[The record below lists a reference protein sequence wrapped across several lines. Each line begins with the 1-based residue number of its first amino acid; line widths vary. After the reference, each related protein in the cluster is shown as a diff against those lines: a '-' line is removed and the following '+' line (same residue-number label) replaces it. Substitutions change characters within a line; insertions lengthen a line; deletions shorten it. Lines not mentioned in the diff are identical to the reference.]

1 MKGIK
6 MKRGRKGRVNRL
18 LVALIAVMMVAVYG
32 LAPVQPVTGVAF
44 AEEAWYTM
52 DAYGNVVVKD
62 GTTTID
68 TTLQCESEVT
78 TVTIPA
84 SVTEVE
90 DYAFFGCENLTVV
103 TFKGETPPSIGECA
117 FESQGDAVTV
127 NVPKGCKDEYES
139 ALVENYAFTMTD
151 YTVVEAGGG
160 TDPVDPVDP
169 TPAEKEIFTYRTV
182 EGGVAITGLG
192 KDFALSSENRVE
204 TITVPD
210 TIGGQPVVGIA
221 SGAFKE
227 KFVGTLYG
235 GANSGVRVIT
245 VKLPETVQYIDD
257 DAFYGCQG
265 LAAVNMP
272 RDLKRI
278 GERAFYNCKNLV
290 NAEFPAGLEMI
301 EYGAFWNC
309 FALKGNADGI
319 IALPEGAKV
328 QLTGAGQNQD
338 SAFSMCS
345 SVQGYDI
352 SNDEFKTD
360 KDGVIF
366 TADGKTLVQY
376 PLGRTTSSYD
386 IPEGTET
393 IGQNAFKWHQSD
405 TKNPNNLKTVTFPNS
420 LKTVEKNAFM
430 CQGLTSVTLPAHINW
445 SDSTGVFQLNKN
457 LETVTICEGVTD
469 IPAMFFYGLDNVKEV
484 NLPSTL
490 RTIGDNAFDR
500 CNLTQIDLPD
510 GLESIGKEAFEGSK
524 LTSVTIPASVK
535 SIGDRAFYRSKDLEA
550 INIEGGKTALDLG
563 KYTFNY
569 CTKLNNVRIPARVTK
584 LDDGIFSC
592 CTALKNIETEAVTE
606 LGNSVFASSGLEKIS
621 MPDTIKKMGNA
632 TFFECG
638 YLKEVTLPANLEEL
652 GTCTFEVCSSL
663 TKVTIPDTVKFSVIP
678 EDTFWACSSLKSLT
692 FPESI
697 TETKACA
704 FSNCRN
710 LESIEVKN
718 LKKDFKR
725 SDFDCYAINLDGDY
739 SKYGYWVEGVFY
751 LYDDATISDIAGD
764 QDNSGGAIGELEK
777 VNNAGE
783 ELDAAASG
791 ATLAT
796 ADAGSTELLCGC
808 SVGGGGQFA
817 ATANP
822 KFNYKTASSNTAA
835 IGGNAAGNAAKA
847 AGGNGGSPVTGD
859 EASLLIFALL
869 AMVSGTYIFARR
881 QKVK

>member
-1 MKGIK
+1 M
-6 MKRGRKGRVNRL
+6 
-18 LVALIAVMMVAVYG
+18 
-32 LAPVQPVTGVAF
+32 
-44 AEEAWYTM
+44 
-52 DAYGNVVVKD
+52 
-62 GTTTID
+62 
-68 TTLQCESEVT
+68 
-78 TVTIPA
+78 
-84 SVTEVE
+84 
-90 DYAFFGCENLTVV
+90 
-103 TFKGETPPSIGECA
+103 
-117 FESQGDAVTV
+117 
-127 NVPKGCKDEYES
+127 
-139 ALVENYAFTMTD
+139 
-151 YTVVEAGGG
+151 
-160 TDPVDPVDP
+160 
-169 TPAEKEIFTYRTV
+169 
-182 EGGVAITGLG
+182 
-192 KDFALSSENRVE
+192 
-204 TITVPD
+204 
-210 TIGGQPVVGIA
+210 
-221 SGAFKE
+221 
-227 KFVGTLYG
+227 
-235 GANSGVRVIT
+235 IT

-257 DAFYGCQG
+257 DAFSGCQG

-290 NAEFPAGLEMI
+290 NAEFPAGLELI

-376 PLGRTTSSYD
+376 PLGRTASSYD

-445 SDSTGVFQLNKN
+445 ADGTGVFQLNKN
-457 LETVTICEGVTD
+457 LETVTVCEGVTD

-490 RTIGDNAFDR
+490 KTIGDNAFNR

-510 GLESIGKEAFEGSK
+510 GLESIGKNAFEGSK

-535 SIGDRAFYRSKDLEA
+535 SIGDRAFYRSKNLES

-592 CTALKNIETEAVTE
+592 CTALKNIETKAVTE
-606 LGNSVFASSGLEKIS
+606 LGNSVFAYSGLEKIN
-621 MPDTIKKMGNA
+621 MPDTITKMGNA
-632 TFFECG
+632 TFFECNC
-638 YLKEVTLPANLEEL
+638 LTEVTLPANLEEL
-652 GTCTFEVCSSL
+652 GTCTFEVCSAL

-678 EDTFWACSSLKSLT
+678 EDTFWACSSLKTLT

-704 FSNCRN
+704 FSNCDN

-725 SDFDCYAINLDGDY
+725 SEFDCYAINIDGDY

-764 QDNSGGAIGELEK
+764 QDNSGGAIGELEN
-777 VNNAGE
+777 VNDEGE
-783 ELDAAASG
+783 KFEAAASG
-791 ATLAT
+791 ATLVT
-796 ADAGSTELLCGC
+796 ADAGSIDVLCGC
-808 SVGGGGQFA
+808 SVAGGGKFG

-822 KFNYKTASSNTAA
+822 KFNYRTASSNTAT
-835 IGGNAAGNAAKA
+835 GGSAAGNYAKA
-847 AGGNGGSPVTGD
+847 AGGYGGSPVTGD

-881 QKVK
+881 QRAK

>member
-1 MKGIK
+1 MKGTK
-6 MKRGRKGRVNRL
+6 MKRGRKSRVNKL

-32 LAPVQPVTGVAF
+32 LAPIQAVTGVAF
-44 AEEAWYTM
+44 AEETWYTM
-52 DAYGNVVVKD
+52 DADGNVVVKD

-103 TFKGETPPSIGECA
+103 TFKAETPPSIGSCA

-160 TDPVDPVDP
+160 TDPVDPDP
-169 TPAEKEIFTYRTV
+169 TPSEKQLFTYSAV
-182 EGGVAITGLG
+182 EGGVAITGTG

-227 KFVGTLYG
+227 KFVGALYG
-235 GANSGVRVIT
+235 GSNSGVRVIT

-257 DAFYGCQG
+257 DAFSGCQG

-328 QLTGAGQNQD
+328 QLTGAGHNQD

-376 PLGRTTSSYD
+376 PLGRTSSSYD

-405 TKNPNNLKTVTFPNS
+405 TKNPNN
-420 LKTVEKNAFM
+420 
-430 CQGLTSVTLPAHINW
+430 
-445 SDSTGVFQLNKN
+445 
-457 LETVTICEGVTD
+457 
-469 IPAMFFYGLDNVKEV
+469 
-484 NLPSTL
+484 
-490 RTIGDNAFDR
+490 
-500 CNLTQIDLPD
+500 
-510 GLESIGKEAFEGSK
+510 
-524 LTSVTIPASVK
+524 
-535 SIGDRAFYRSKDLEA
+535 
-550 INIEGGKTALDLG
+550 
-563 KYTFNY
+563 
-569 CTKLNNVRIPARVTK
+569 
-584 LDDGIFSC
+584 
-592 CTALKNIETEAVTE
+592 
-606 LGNSVFASSGLEKIS
+606 
-621 MPDTIKKMGNA
+621 
-632 TFFECG
+632 
-638 YLKEVTLPANLEEL
+638 
-652 GTCTFEVCSSL
+652 
-663 TKVTIPDTVKFSVIP
+663 
-678 EDTFWACSSLKSLT
+678 LKSLT

-796 ADAGSTELLCGC
+796 ADAGSIELLCGC

-822 KFNYKTASSNTAA
+822 KFNYKTASSNTATS
-835 IGGNAAGNAAKA
+835 GGSAAGNAAKA

-881 QKVK
+881 QRVK

>member
-1 MKGIK
+1 MKGTK
-6 MKRGRKGRVNRL
+6 MKRGRKSRVNKL

-32 LAPVQPVTGVAF
+32 VAPIQAVTGVAF
-44 AEEAWYTM
+44 AEEDWYTM
-52 DAYGNVVVKD
+52 DADGNVVVKD

-103 TFKGETPPSIGECA
+103 TFKAETPPSIGSCA

-160 TDPVDPVDP
+160 TDPVNPDP
-169 TPAEKEIFTYRTV
+169 TPVEKELFTYSEV

-227 KFVGTLYG
+227 KFVGALYG
-235 GANSGVRVIT
+235 GSNSGVRVIT

-257 DAFYGCQG
+257 DAFSGCQG

-290 NAEFPAGLEMI
+290 DAEFPAGLEMI

-309 FALKGNADGI
+309 FALKGHADGI

-376 PLGRTTSSYD
+376 PLGRTSSSYD

-405 TKNPNNLKTVTFPNS
+405 TKNPNNLKTVTFP
-420 LKTVEKNAFM
+420 
-430 CQGLTSVTLPAHINW
+430 
-445 SDSTGVFQLNKN
+445 
-457 LETVTICEGVTD
+457 
-469 IPAMFFYGLDNVKEV
+469 
-484 NLPSTL
+484 
-490 RTIGDNAFDR
+490 
-500 CNLTQIDLPD
+500 
-510 GLESIGKEAFEGSK
+510 
-524 LTSVTIPASVK
+524 
-535 SIGDRAFYRSKDLEA
+535 
-550 INIEGGKTALDLG
+550 
-563 KYTFNY
+563 
-569 CTKLNNVRIPARVTK
+569 
-584 LDDGIFSC
+584 
-592 CTALKNIETEAVTE
+592 
-606 LGNSVFASSGLEKIS
+606 
-621 MPDTIKKMGNA
+621 
-632 TFFECG
+632 
-638 YLKEVTLPANLEEL
+638 
-652 GTCTFEVCSSL
+652 
-663 TKVTIPDTVKFSVIP
+663 
-678 EDTFWACSSLKSLT
+678 
-692 FPESI
+692 ESI

-725 SDFDCYAINLDGDY
+725 SEFDCYAINLDGDY

-751 LYDDATISDIAGD
+751 LYDDATISDIAGN
-764 QDNSGGAIGELEK
+764 QDNSGGAIGDLEK
-777 VNNAGE
+777 VNTEGE
-783 ELDAAASG
+783 KFDAAASG
-791 ATLAT
+791 ATLVT
-796 ADAGSTELLCGC
+796 AEAGSIDVLCGC

-822 KFNYKTASSNTAA
+822 KFNYKTASSNTATS
-835 IGGNAAGNAAKA
+835 GGSAAGNAAKA

-881 QKVK
+881 QRVK

>member
-1 MKGIK
+1 MKGTK
-6 MKRGRKGRVNRL
+6 MKRGRKSRVNKL

-32 LAPVQPVTGVAF
+32 LAPIQAVTGVAF
-44 AEEAWYTM
+44 AEETWYTM
-52 DAYGNVVVKD
+52 DADGNVVVKD

-103 TFKGETPPSIGECA
+103 TFKAETPPSIGSCA

-160 TDPVDPVDP
+160 TDPVNPDP
-169 TPAEKEIFTYRTV
+169 TPVEKELFTYSEV

-227 KFVGTLYG
+227 KFVGALYG
-235 GANSGVRVIT
+235 GSNSGVRVIT

-257 DAFYGCQG
+257 DAFSGCQG

-376 PLGRTTSSYD
+376 PLGRTSSSYD

-405 TKNPNNLKTVTFPNS
+405 TKNPNNLKTVTFP
-420 LKTVEKNAFM
+420 
-430 CQGLTSVTLPAHINW
+430 
-445 SDSTGVFQLNKN
+445 
-457 LETVTICEGVTD
+457 
-469 IPAMFFYGLDNVKEV
+469 
-484 NLPSTL
+484 
-490 RTIGDNAFDR
+490 
-500 CNLTQIDLPD
+500 
-510 GLESIGKEAFEGSK
+510 
-524 LTSVTIPASVK
+524 
-535 SIGDRAFYRSKDLEA
+535 
-550 INIEGGKTALDLG
+550 
-563 KYTFNY
+563 
-569 CTKLNNVRIPARVTK
+569 
-584 LDDGIFSC
+584 
-592 CTALKNIETEAVTE
+592 
-606 LGNSVFASSGLEKIS
+606 
-621 MPDTIKKMGNA
+621 
-632 TFFECG
+632 
-638 YLKEVTLPANLEEL
+638 
-652 GTCTFEVCSSL
+652 
-663 TKVTIPDTVKFSVIP
+663 
-678 EDTFWACSSLKSLT
+678 
-692 FPESI
+692 ESI

-725 SDFDCYAINLDGDY
+725 SEFDCYAINLDGDY

-751 LYDDATISDIAGD
+751 LYDDATISDIAGN
-764 QDNSGGAIGELEK
+764 QDNSGGAIGDLEK
-777 VNNAGE
+777 VNTEGE
-783 ELDAAASG
+783 KFDAAASG
-791 ATLAT
+791 ATLVT
-796 ADAGSTELLCGC
+796 AEAGSIDVLCGC

-822 KFNYKTASSNTAA
+822 KFNYKTASSNTATS
-835 IGGNAAGNAAKA
+835 GGSAAGNAAKA

-881 QKVK
+881 QRVK

>member
-1 MKGIK
+1 MKGTK
-6 MKRGRKGRVNRL
+6 MKRGRKSRVNKL

-32 LAPVQPVTGVAF
+32 LAPIQAVTGVAF
-44 AEEAWYTM
+44 AEETWYTM
-52 DAYGNVVVKD
+52 DADGNVVVKD

-103 TFKGETPPSIGECA
+103 TFKAETPPSIGSCA

-160 TDPVDPVDP
+160 TDPVDPDP
-169 TPAEKEIFTYRTV
+169 TPSEKQLFTYSAV
-182 EGGVAITGLG
+182 EGGVAITGTG

-227 KFVGTLYG
+227 KFVGALYG
-235 GANSGVRVIT
+235 GSNSGVRVIT

-257 DAFYGCQG
+257 DAFSGCQG

-328 QLTGAGQNQD
+328 QLTGAGHNQD

-376 PLGRTTSSYD
+376 PLGRTSSSYD

-405 TKNPNNLKTVTFPNS
+405 TKNPNNLK
-420 LKTVEKNAFM
+420 
-430 CQGLTSVTLPAHINW
+430 
-445 SDSTGVFQLNKN
+445 
-457 LETVTICEGVTD
+457 
-469 IPAMFFYGLDNVKEV
+469 
-484 NLPSTL
+484 
-490 RTIGDNAFDR
+490 
-500 CNLTQIDLPD
+500 
-510 GLESIGKEAFEGSK
+510 
-524 LTSVTIPASVK
+524 
-535 SIGDRAFYRSKDLEA
+535 
-550 INIEGGKTALDLG
+550 
-563 KYTFNY
+563 
-569 CTKLNNVRIPARVTK
+569 
-584 LDDGIFSC
+584 
-592 CTALKNIETEAVTE
+592 
-606 LGNSVFASSGLEKIS
+606 
-621 MPDTIKKMGNA
+621 
-632 TFFECG
+632 
-638 YLKEVTLPANLEEL
+638 
-652 GTCTFEVCSSL
+652 
-663 TKVTIPDTVKFSVIP
+663 
-678 EDTFWACSSLKSLT
+678 SLT

-704 FSNCRN
+704 FSNCEN

-725 SDFDCYAINLDGDY
+725 SEFDCYAINLDGDY

-751 LYDDATISDIAGD
+751 LYDDATISDIAGN
-764 QDNSGGAIGELEK
+764 QDNSGGAIGDLEK
-777 VNNAGE
+777 VNTEGE
-783 ELDAAASG
+783 KFDAAASG
-791 ATLAT
+791 ATLVT
-796 ADAGSTELLCGC
+796 ADAGSIDVLCGC

-822 KFNYKTASSNTAA
+822 KFNYKTASSNTATS
-835 IGGNAAGNAAKA
+835 GGSAAGNAAKA

-869 AMVSGTYIFARR
+869 AMVSETYIFARR
-881 QKVK
+881 QRVK

>member
-84 SVTEVE
+84 SATEVE

-103 TFKGETPPSIGECA
+103 TFKGETPPSIGGCA

-169 TPAEKEIFTYRTV
+169 TPAEKEFFTYSTV

-272 RDLKRI
+272 RDLKHI

-290 NAEFPAGLEMI
+290 NAEFPAGLEII

-328 QLTGAGQNQD
+328 QLTGAGHNQD

-376 PLGRTTSSYD
+376 PLGRTSSSYD

-405 TKNPNNLKTVTFPNS
+405 TKNPNNLKTVTFP
-420 LKTVEKNAFM
+420 
-430 CQGLTSVTLPAHINW
+430 
-445 SDSTGVFQLNKN
+445 
-457 LETVTICEGVTD
+457 
-469 IPAMFFYGLDNVKEV
+469 
-484 NLPSTL
+484 
-490 RTIGDNAFDR
+490 
-500 CNLTQIDLPD
+500 
-510 GLESIGKEAFEGSK
+510 
-524 LTSVTIPASVK
+524 
-535 SIGDRAFYRSKDLEA
+535 
-550 INIEGGKTALDLG
+550 
-563 KYTFNY
+563 
-569 CTKLNNVRIPARVTK
+569 
-584 LDDGIFSC
+584 
-592 CTALKNIETEAVTE
+592 
-606 LGNSVFASSGLEKIS
+606 
-621 MPDTIKKMGNA
+621 
-632 TFFECG
+632 
-638 YLKEVTLPANLEEL
+638 
-652 GTCTFEVCSSL
+652 
-663 TKVTIPDTVKFSVIP
+663 
-678 EDTFWACSSLKSLT
+678 
-692 FPESI
+692 ESI

-725 SDFDCYAINLDGDY
+725 SEFDCYAINLDGDY

-751 LYDDATISDIAGD
+751 LYDDATISDIAGN
-764 QDNSGGAIGELEK
+764 QDNSGGAIGDLEK
-777 VNNAGE
+777 VNNEGE
-783 ELDAAASG
+783 KFDAAASG
-791 ATLAT
+791 ATLVT
-796 ADAGSTELLCGC
+796 ADAESAESLCGC
-808 SVGGGGQFA
+808 SVGGGGKFA

-822 KFNYKTASSNTAA
+822 KFNYKTASSNIATS
-835 IGGNAAGNAAKA
+835 GGSAAGNAANA

>member
-1 MKGIK
+1 MKGTK
-6 MKRGRKGRVNRL
+6 MKRGRKSRVNKL

-32 LAPVQPVTGVAF
+32 LAPIQAVTGVAF
-44 AEEAWYTM
+44 AEETWYTM
-52 DAYGNVVVKD
+52 DADGNVVVKD

-103 TFKGETPPSIGECA
+103 TFKAETPPSIGSCA

-160 TDPVDPVDP
+160 TDPVNPDP
-169 TPAEKEIFTYRTV
+169 TPVEKELFTYSEV

-221 SGAFKE
+221 GGAFKE
-227 KFVGTLYG
+227 KFVGSLYG

-257 DAFYGCQG
+257 DAFSGCQG

-376 PLGRTTSSYD
+376 PLGRTSSSYD

-405 TKNPNNLKTVTFPNS
+405 TKNPNNLKTVTFP
-420 LKTVEKNAFM
+420 
-430 CQGLTSVTLPAHINW
+430 
-445 SDSTGVFQLNKN
+445 
-457 LETVTICEGVTD
+457 
-469 IPAMFFYGLDNVKEV
+469 
-484 NLPSTL
+484 
-490 RTIGDNAFDR
+490 
-500 CNLTQIDLPD
+500 
-510 GLESIGKEAFEGSK
+510 
-524 LTSVTIPASVK
+524 
-535 SIGDRAFYRSKDLEA
+535 
-550 INIEGGKTALDLG
+550 
-563 KYTFNY
+563 
-569 CTKLNNVRIPARVTK
+569 
-584 LDDGIFSC
+584 
-592 CTALKNIETEAVTE
+592 
-606 LGNSVFASSGLEKIS
+606 
-621 MPDTIKKMGNA
+621 
-632 TFFECG
+632 
-638 YLKEVTLPANLEEL
+638 
-652 GTCTFEVCSSL
+652 
-663 TKVTIPDTVKFSVIP
+663 
-678 EDTFWACSSLKSLT
+678 
-692 FPESI
+692 ESI

-725 SDFDCYAINLDGDY
+725 SEFDCYAINLDGDY

-751 LYDDATISDIAGD
+751 LYDDATISDIAGN
-764 QDNSGGAIGELEK
+764 QDNSGGAIGDLEK
-777 VNNAGE
+777 VNTEGE
-783 ELDAAASG
+783 KFDAAASG
-791 ATLAT
+791 ATLVT
-796 ADAGSTELLCGC
+796 AEAGSIDVLCGC

-822 KFNYKTASSNTAA
+822 KFNYKTASSNTATS
-835 IGGNAAGNAAKA
+835 GGSAAGNAAKA

-881 QKVK
+881 QRVK

>member
-1 MKGIK
+1 MKGTK
-6 MKRGRKGRVNRL
+6 MKRGRKSRVNKL

-32 LAPVQPVTGVAF
+32 LAPIQAVTGVAF
-44 AEEAWYTM
+44 AEETWYTM
-52 DAYGNVVVKD
+52 DADGNVVVKD

-103 TFKGETPPSIGECA
+103 TFKAETPPSIGSCA

-160 TDPVDPVDP
+160 TDPVDPDP
-169 TPAEKEIFTYRTV
+169 TPSEKQLFTYSAV
-182 EGGVAITGLG
+182 EGGVAITGTG

-227 KFVGTLYG
+227 KFVGALYG
-235 GANSGVRVIT
+235 GSNSGVRVIT

-257 DAFYGCQG
+257 DAFSGCQG

-328 QLTGAGQNQD
+328 QLTGAGHNQD

-376 PLGRTTSSYD
+376 PLGRTSSSYD

-405 TKNPNNLKTVTFPNS
+405 TKNPNNLK
-420 LKTVEKNAFM
+420 
-430 CQGLTSVTLPAHINW
+430 
-445 SDSTGVFQLNKN
+445 
-457 LETVTICEGVTD
+457 
-469 IPAMFFYGLDNVKEV
+469 
-484 NLPSTL
+484 
-490 RTIGDNAFDR
+490 
-500 CNLTQIDLPD
+500 
-510 GLESIGKEAFEGSK
+510 
-524 LTSVTIPASVK
+524 
-535 SIGDRAFYRSKDLEA
+535 
-550 INIEGGKTALDLG
+550 
-563 KYTFNY
+563 
-569 CTKLNNVRIPARVTK
+569 
-584 LDDGIFSC
+584 
-592 CTALKNIETEAVTE
+592 
-606 LGNSVFASSGLEKIS
+606 
-621 MPDTIKKMGNA
+621 
-632 TFFECG
+632 
-638 YLKEVTLPANLEEL
+638 
-652 GTCTFEVCSSL
+652 
-663 TKVTIPDTVKFSVIP
+663 
-678 EDTFWACSSLKSLT
+678 SLT

-704 FSNCRN
+704 FSNCEN

-718 LKKDFKR
+718 LKKDLKR
-725 SDFDCYAINLDGDY
+725 SEFDCYAINLDGDY

-751 LYDDATISDIAGD
+751 LYDDATISDIAGN
-764 QDNSGGAIGELEK
+764 QDNSGGAIGDLEK
-777 VNNAGE
+777 VNTEGE
-783 ELDAAASG
+783 KFDAAASG
-791 ATLAT
+791 ATLVT
-796 ADAGSTELLCGC
+796 ADAGSIDVLCGC

-822 KFNYKTASSNTAA
+822 KFNYKTASSNTATS
-835 IGGNAAGNAAKA
+835 GGSAAGNAAKA

-869 AMVSGTYIFARR
+869 AMVSETYIFARR
-881 QKVK
+881 QRVK

>member
-1 MKGIK
+1 MKGTK
-6 MKRGRKGRVNRL
+6 MKRGRKSRVNKL

-32 LAPVQPVTGVAF
+32 LAPIQAVTGVAF
-44 AEEAWYTM
+44 AEETWYTM
-52 DAYGNVVVKD
+52 DADGNVVVKD

-103 TFKGETPPSIGECA
+103 TFKAETPPSIGSCA
-117 FESQGDAVTV
+117 FESQGDAVTG
-127 NVPKGCKDEYES
+127 NVPKGCNDEYES

-160 TDPVDPVDP
+160 TDPVDPDP
-169 TPAEKEIFTYRTV
+169 TPSEKQLFTYSAV
-182 EGGVAITGLG
+182 EGGVAITGTG

-227 KFVGTLYG
+227 KFVGALYG
-235 GANSGVRVIT
+235 GSNSGVRVIT

-257 DAFYGCQG
+257 DAFSGCQG

-328 QLTGAGQNQD
+328 QLTGAGHNQD

-376 PLGRTTSSYD
+376 PLGRTSSSYD

-405 TKNPNNLKTVTFPNS
+405 TKNPNNLK
-420 LKTVEKNAFM
+420 
-430 CQGLTSVTLPAHINW
+430 
-445 SDSTGVFQLNKN
+445 
-457 LETVTICEGVTD
+457 
-469 IPAMFFYGLDNVKEV
+469 
-484 NLPSTL
+484 
-490 RTIGDNAFDR
+490 
-500 CNLTQIDLPD
+500 
-510 GLESIGKEAFEGSK
+510 
-524 LTSVTIPASVK
+524 
-535 SIGDRAFYRSKDLEA
+535 
-550 INIEGGKTALDLG
+550 
-563 KYTFNY
+563 
-569 CTKLNNVRIPARVTK
+569 
-584 LDDGIFSC
+584 
-592 CTALKNIETEAVTE
+592 
-606 LGNSVFASSGLEKIS
+606 
-621 MPDTIKKMGNA
+621 
-632 TFFECG
+632 
-638 YLKEVTLPANLEEL
+638 
-652 GTCTFEVCSSL
+652 
-663 TKVTIPDTVKFSVIP
+663 
-678 EDTFWACSSLKSLT
+678 SLT

-704 FSNCRN
+704 FSNCEN

-725 SDFDCYAINLDGDY
+725 SEFDCYAINLDGDY
-739 SKYGYWVEGVFY
+739 SKDGYWVEGVFY
-751 LYDDATISDIAGD
+751 LYDDATISDIAGN
-764 QDNSGGAIGELEK
+764 QDNSGGAIGDLEK
-777 VNNAGE
+777 VNTEGE
-783 ELDAAASG
+783 KFDAAASG
-791 ATLAT
+791 ATLVT
-796 ADAGSTELLCGC
+796 ADAGSIDVLCGC

-822 KFNYKTASSNTAA
+822 KFNYKTASSNTATS
-835 IGGNAAGNAAKA
+835 GGSAAGNAAKA
-847 AGGNGGSPVTGD
+847 AGRHKADRSSFC
-859 EASLLIFALL
+859 ELLYHFFGIFFDYVKNSTVNV
-869 AMVSGTYIFARR
+869 MV
-881 QKVK
+881 

>member
-68 TTLQCESEVT
+68 TTLQCEYKVT

-103 TFKGETPPSIGECA
+103 TFKGETPPSIGSCA

-139 ALVENYAFTMTD
+139 ALVENYAFAMTD

-169 TPAEKEIFTYRTV
+169 TPAEKELFTYSAV

-192 KDFALSSENRVE
+192 KEFAV
-204 TITVPD
+204 
-210 TIGGQPVVGIA
+210 
-221 SGAFKE
+221 K
-227 KFVGTLYG
+227 GT
-235 GANSGVRVIT
+235 
-245 VKLPETVQYIDD
+245 
-257 DAFYGCQG
+257 
-265 LAAVNMP
+265 
-272 RDLKRI
+272 
-278 GERAFYNCKNLV
+278 
-290 NAEFPAGLEMI
+290 
-301 EYGAFWNC
+301 
-309 FALKGNADGI
+309 ADGI

-430 CQGLTSVTLPAHINW
+430 CQGLTSVT
-445 SDSTGVFQLNKN
+445 
-457 LETVTICEGVTD
+457 
-469 IPAMFFYGLDNVKEV
+469 
-484 NLPSTL
+484 
-490 RTIGDNAFDR
+490 
-500 CNLTQIDLPD
+500 
-510 GLESIGKEAFEGSK
+510 
-524 LTSVTIPASVK
+524 IPASVK
-535 SIGDRAFYRSKDLEA
+535 SIGDRAFYRSKALES
-550 INIEGGKTALDLG
+550 INIEDGKTALDLG
-563 KYTFNY
+563 KYTFNH
-569 CTKLNNVRIPARVTK
+569 CTKLNNVKIPARVTK

-592 CTALKNIETEAVTE
+592 CYNLKNIETKAVAE
-606 LGNSVFASSGLEKIS
+606 LGNSVFVSSGLEKIN
-621 MPDTIKKMGNA
+621 MPDTITKMGNA
-632 TFFECG
+632 TFFECSG
-638 YLKEVTLPANLEEL
+638 LTEVTLPANLEEL

-663 TKVTIPDTVKFSVIP
+663 TKVIIPDTVKFSVIP

-739 SKYGYWVEGVFY
+739 SKYRYWGEGVFY

-777 VNNAGE
+777 VNNEGE

-796 ADAGSTELLCGC
+796 ADAGSIELLCRC

-822 KFNYKTASSNTAA
+822 KFNYKTASSNTATS
-835 IGGNAAGNAAKA
+835 GGSATGNAAKA

>member
-1 MKGIK
+1 MKGTK
-6 MKRGRKGRVNRL
+6 MKRGRKSRVNKL

-32 LAPVQPVTGVAF
+32 LAPIQAVTGVAF
-44 AEEAWYTM
+44 AEETWYTM
-52 DAYGNVVVKD
+52 DADGNVVVKD

-84 SVTEVE
+84 SVIEVE

-103 TFKGETPPSIGECA
+103 TFKAETPPSIGSCA

-160 TDPVDPVDP
+160 TDPVDPDP
-169 TPAEKEIFTYRTV
+169 TPSEKQLFTYSAV
-182 EGGVAITGLG
+182 EGGVAITGTG

-227 KFVGTLYG
+227 KFVGALYG
-235 GANSGVRVIT
+235 GSNSGVRVIT

-257 DAFYGCQG
+257 DAFSGCQG

-328 QLTGAGQNQD
+328 QLTGAGHNQD

-376 PLGRTTSSYD
+376 PLGRTSSSYD

-405 TKNPNNLKTVTFPNS
+405 TKNPNN
-420 LKTVEKNAFM
+420 
-430 CQGLTSVTLPAHINW
+430 
-445 SDSTGVFQLNKN
+445 
-457 LETVTICEGVTD
+457 
-469 IPAMFFYGLDNVKEV
+469 
-484 NLPSTL
+484 
-490 RTIGDNAFDR
+490 
-500 CNLTQIDLPD
+500 
-510 GLESIGKEAFEGSK
+510 
-524 LTSVTIPASVK
+524 
-535 SIGDRAFYRSKDLEA
+535 
-550 INIEGGKTALDLG
+550 
-563 KYTFNY
+563 
-569 CTKLNNVRIPARVTK
+569 
-584 LDDGIFSC
+584 
-592 CTALKNIETEAVTE
+592 
-606 LGNSVFASSGLEKIS
+606 
-621 MPDTIKKMGNA
+621 
-632 TFFECG
+632 
-638 YLKEVTLPANLEEL
+638 
-652 GTCTFEVCSSL
+652 
-663 TKVTIPDTVKFSVIP
+663 
-678 EDTFWACSSLKSLT
+678 LKSLT

-725 SDFDCYAINLDGDY
+725 SEFDCYAINLDGDY

-751 LYDDATISDIAGD
+751 LYDDATISDIAGN
-764 QDNSGGAIGELEK
+764 QDNSGGAIGDLEK
-777 VNNAGE
+777 VNTEGE
-783 ELDAAASG
+783 KFDAAASG
-791 ATLAT
+791 ATLVT
-796 ADAGSTELLCGC
+796 AEAGSIDVLCGC

-822 KFNYKTASSNTAA
+822 KFNYKTASSNTATS
-835 IGGNAAGNAAKA
+835 GGSAAGNAAEA

-881 QKVK
+881 QRVK

>member
-1 MKGIK
+1 MKGTK
-6 MKRGRKGRVNRL
+6 MKRGRKSRVNKL

-32 LAPVQPVTGVAF
+32 LAPIQAVTGVAF
-44 AEEAWYTM
+44 AEETWYTM
-52 DAYGNVVVKD
+52 DADGNVVVKD

-103 TFKGETPPSIGECA
+103 TFKAETPPSIGSCA

-160 TDPVDPVDP
+160 TDPVDPDP
-169 TPAEKEIFTYRTV
+169 TPSEKQLFTYSAV
-182 EGGVAITGLG
+182 EGGVAITGTG

-227 KFVGTLYG
+227 KFVGALYG
-235 GANSGVRVIT
+235 GSNSGVRVIT

-257 DAFYGCQG
+257 DAFSGCQG

-328 QLTGAGQNQD
+328 QLTGAGHNQD

-376 PLGRTTSSYD
+376 PLGRTSSSYD

-405 TKNPNNLKTVTFPNS
+405 TKNPNN
-420 LKTVEKNAFM
+420 
-430 CQGLTSVTLPAHINW
+430 
-445 SDSTGVFQLNKN
+445 
-457 LETVTICEGVTD
+457 
-469 IPAMFFYGLDNVKEV
+469 
-484 NLPSTL
+484 
-490 RTIGDNAFDR
+490 
-500 CNLTQIDLPD
+500 
-510 GLESIGKEAFEGSK
+510 
-524 LTSVTIPASVK
+524 
-535 SIGDRAFYRSKDLEA
+535 
-550 INIEGGKTALDLG
+550 
-563 KYTFNY
+563 
-569 CTKLNNVRIPARVTK
+569 
-584 LDDGIFSC
+584 
-592 CTALKNIETEAVTE
+592 
-606 LGNSVFASSGLEKIS
+606 
-621 MPDTIKKMGNA
+621 
-632 TFFECG
+632 
-638 YLKEVTLPANLEEL
+638 
-652 GTCTFEVCSSL
+652 
-663 TKVTIPDTVKFSVIP
+663 
-678 EDTFWACSSLKSLT
+678 LKSLT

-725 SDFDCYAINLDGDY
+725 SEFDCYAINLDGDY

-751 LYDDATISDIAGD
+751 LYDDATISDIAGN
-764 QDNSGGAIGELEK
+764 QDNSGGAIGDLEK
-777 VNNAGE
+777 VNTEGE
-783 ELDAAASG
+783 KFDAAASG
-791 ATLAT
+791 ATLVT
-796 ADAGSTELLCGC
+796 ADAGSIDVLCGC

-822 KFNYKTASSNTAA
+822 KFNYKTASSNTATS
-835 IGGNAAGNAAKA
+835 GGSAAGNAAKA

-881 QKVK
+881 QRVK

>member
-1 MKGIK
+1 MKGTK
-6 MKRGRKGRVNRL
+6 MKRGRKSRVNKL

-32 LAPVQPVTGVAF
+32 LAPIQAVTGVAF
-44 AEEAWYTM
+44 AEETWYTM
-52 DAYGNVVVKD
+52 DADGNVVVKD

-103 TFKGETPPSIGECA
+103 TFKAETPPSIGSCA

-160 TDPVDPVDP
+160 TDPVDPDP
-169 TPAEKEIFTYRTV
+169 TPSEKQLFTYSAV
-182 EGGVAITGLG
+182 EGGVAITGTG

-227 KFVGTLYG
+227 KFVGALYG
-235 GANSGVRVIT
+235 GSNSGVRVIT

-257 DAFYGCQG
+257 DAFSGCQG

-328 QLTGAGQNQD
+328 QLTGAGHNQD

-376 PLGRTTSSYD
+376 PLGRTSSSYD

-405 TKNPNNLKTVTFPNS
+405 TKNPNN
-420 LKTVEKNAFM
+420 
-430 CQGLTSVTLPAHINW
+430 
-445 SDSTGVFQLNKN
+445 
-457 LETVTICEGVTD
+457 
-469 IPAMFFYGLDNVKEV
+469 
-484 NLPSTL
+484 
-490 RTIGDNAFDR
+490 
-500 CNLTQIDLPD
+500 
-510 GLESIGKEAFEGSK
+510 
-524 LTSVTIPASVK
+524 
-535 SIGDRAFYRSKDLEA
+535 
-550 INIEGGKTALDLG
+550 
-563 KYTFNY
+563 
-569 CTKLNNVRIPARVTK
+569 
-584 LDDGIFSC
+584 
-592 CTALKNIETEAVTE
+592 
-606 LGNSVFASSGLEKIS
+606 
-621 MPDTIKKMGNA
+621 
-632 TFFECG
+632 
-638 YLKEVTLPANLEEL
+638 
-652 GTCTFEVCSSL
+652 
-663 TKVTIPDTVKFSVIP
+663 
-678 EDTFWACSSLKSLT
+678 LKSLT

-725 SDFDCYAINLDGDY
+725 SEFDCYAINLDGDY

-751 LYDDATISDIAGD
+751 LYDDATISDIAGN
-764 QDNSGGAIGELEK
+764 QDNSGGAIGDLEK
-777 VNNAGE
+777 VNTEGE
-783 ELDAAASG
+783 KFDAAASG
-791 ATLAT
+791 ATLVT
-796 ADAGSTELLCGC
+796 AEAGSIDVLCGC

-822 KFNYKTASSNTAA
+822 KFNYKTASSNTATS
-835 IGGNAAGNAAKA
+835 GGSAAGNAAKA

-881 QKVK
+881 QRVK

>member
-1 MKGIK
+1 
-6 MKRGRKGRVNRL
+6 MKRGRKCRVNKL

-32 LAPVQPVTGVAF
+32 VAPIQAVTGVAF
-44 AEEAWYTM
+44 AEEDWYTM
-52 DAYGNVVVKD
+52 DADGNVVVKD

-103 TFKGETPPSIGECA
+103 TFKGETPPSIGSCA

-151 YTVVEAGGG
+151 YTVVEAGGS

-169 TPAEKEIFTYRTV
+169 TPAEKELFTYSAV
-182 EGGVAITGLG
+182 EGGVAITGPG

-227 KFVGTLYG
+227 KFVGSLYG

-257 DAFYGCQG
+257 DAFSGCQG

-290 NAEFPAGLEMI
+290 DAEFPAGLELI

-376 PLGRTTSSYD
+376 PLGRTSSSYD

-405 TKNPNNLKTVTFPNS
+405 TKNPNNLK
-420 LKTVEKNAFM
+420 
-430 CQGLTSVTLPAHINW
+430 
-445 SDSTGVFQLNKN
+445 
-457 LETVTICEGVTD
+457 
-469 IPAMFFYGLDNVKEV
+469 
-484 NLPSTL
+484 
-490 RTIGDNAFDR
+490 
-500 CNLTQIDLPD
+500 
-510 GLESIGKEAFEGSK
+510 
-524 LTSVTIPASVK
+524 
-535 SIGDRAFYRSKDLEA
+535 
-550 INIEGGKTALDLG
+550 
-563 KYTFNY
+563 
-569 CTKLNNVRIPARVTK
+569 
-584 LDDGIFSC
+584 
-592 CTALKNIETEAVTE
+592 
-606 LGNSVFASSGLEKIS
+606 
-621 MPDTIKKMGNA
+621 
-632 TFFECG
+632 
-638 YLKEVTLPANLEEL
+638 
-652 GTCTFEVCSSL
+652 
-663 TKVTIPDTVKFSVIP
+663 
-678 EDTFWACSSLKSLT
+678 SLT

-704 FSNCRN
+704 FSNCEN

-725 SDFDCYAINLDGDY
+725 SEFDCYAINLDGDY

-751 LYDDATISDIAGD
+751 LYDDATISDIAGN
-764 QDNSGGAIGELEK
+764 QDNSGGAIGDLEK
-777 VNNAGE
+777 VNTEGE
-783 ELDAAASG
+783 KFDAAASG
-791 ATLAT
+791 ATLVT
-796 ADAGSTELLCGC
+796 ADAGSIDVLCGC

-822 KFNYKTASSNTAA
+822 KFNYKTASSNTATS
-835 IGGNAAGNAAKA
+835 GGSAAGNAAKA

-869 AMVSGTYIFARR
+869 AMVSETYIFARR
-881 QKVK
+881 QRVK

>member
-1 MKGIK
+1 MKGTK
-6 MKRGRKGRVNRL
+6 MKRGRKSRVNKL

-32 LAPVQPVTGVAF
+32 LAPIQAVTGVAF
-44 AEEAWYTM
+44 AEETWYTM
-52 DAYGNVVVKD
+52 DADGNVVVKD

-103 TFKGETPPSIGECA
+103 TFKAETPPSIGSCA

-160 TDPVDPVDP
+160 TDPVDPDP
-169 TPAEKEIFTYRTV
+169 TPSEKQLFTYSAV
-182 EGGVAITGLG
+182 EGGVAITGTG

-227 KFVGTLYG
+227 KFVGSLYG

-257 DAFYGCQG
+257 DAFSGCQG

-328 QLTGAGQNQD
+328 QLTGAGHNQD

-376 PLGRTTSSYD
+376 PLGRTSSSYD

-405 TKNPNNLKTVTFPNS
+405 TKNPNN
-420 LKTVEKNAFM
+420 
-430 CQGLTSVTLPAHINW
+430 
-445 SDSTGVFQLNKN
+445 
-457 LETVTICEGVTD
+457 
-469 IPAMFFYGLDNVKEV
+469 
-484 NLPSTL
+484 
-490 RTIGDNAFDR
+490 
-500 CNLTQIDLPD
+500 
-510 GLESIGKEAFEGSK
+510 
-524 LTSVTIPASVK
+524 
-535 SIGDRAFYRSKDLEA
+535 
-550 INIEGGKTALDLG
+550 
-563 KYTFNY
+563 
-569 CTKLNNVRIPARVTK
+569 
-584 LDDGIFSC
+584 
-592 CTALKNIETEAVTE
+592 
-606 LGNSVFASSGLEKIS
+606 
-621 MPDTIKKMGNA
+621 
-632 TFFECG
+632 
-638 YLKEVTLPANLEEL
+638 
-652 GTCTFEVCSSL
+652 
-663 TKVTIPDTVKFSVIP
+663 
-678 EDTFWACSSLKSLT
+678 LKSLT

-725 SDFDCYAINLDGDY
+725 SEFDCYAINLDGDY

-751 LYDDATISDIAGD
+751 LYDDATISDIAGN
-764 QDNSGGAIGELEK
+764 QDNSGGAIGDLEK
-777 VNNAGE
+777 VNTEGE
-783 ELDAAASG
+783 KFDAAASG
-791 ATLAT
+791 ATLVT
-796 ADAGSTELLCGC
+796 ADAGSIDVLCGC

-822 KFNYKTASSNTAA
+822 KFNYKTASSNTATS
-835 IGGNAAGNAAKA
+835 GGSAAGNAAKA

-881 QKVK
+881 QRVK

>member
-1 MKGIK
+1 MKGTK
-6 MKRGRKGRVNRL
+6 MKRGRKSRVNKL

-32 LAPVQPVTGVAF
+32 LAPIQAVTGVAF
-44 AEEAWYTM
+44 AEETWYTM
-52 DAYGNVVVKD
+52 DADGNVVVKD

-103 TFKGETPPSIGECA
+103 TFKAETPPSIGSCA

-160 TDPVDPVDP
+160 TDPVDPDP
-169 TPAEKEIFTYRTV
+169 TPSEKQLFTYSAV
-182 EGGVAITGLG
+182 EGGVAITGTG

-227 KFVGTLYG
+227 KFVGALYG
-235 GANSGVRVIT
+235 GSNSGVRVIT

-257 DAFYGCQG
+257 DAFSGCQG

-290 NAEFPAGLEMI
+290 NAEFPAGLELI

-328 QLTGAGQNQD
+328 QLTGAGHNQD

-376 PLGRTTSSYD
+376 PLGRTSSSYD

-405 TKNPNNLKTVTFPNS
+405 TKNPNNLK
-420 LKTVEKNAFM
+420 
-430 CQGLTSVTLPAHINW
+430 
-445 SDSTGVFQLNKN
+445 
-457 LETVTICEGVTD
+457 
-469 IPAMFFYGLDNVKEV
+469 
-484 NLPSTL
+484 
-490 RTIGDNAFDR
+490 
-500 CNLTQIDLPD
+500 
-510 GLESIGKEAFEGSK
+510 
-524 LTSVTIPASVK
+524 
-535 SIGDRAFYRSKDLEA
+535 
-550 INIEGGKTALDLG
+550 
-563 KYTFNY
+563 
-569 CTKLNNVRIPARVTK
+569 
-584 LDDGIFSC
+584 
-592 CTALKNIETEAVTE
+592 
-606 LGNSVFASSGLEKIS
+606 
-621 MPDTIKKMGNA
+621 
-632 TFFECG
+632 
-638 YLKEVTLPANLEEL
+638 
-652 GTCTFEVCSSL
+652 
-663 TKVTIPDTVKFSVIP
+663 
-678 EDTFWACSSLKSLT
+678 SLT

-704 FSNCRN
+704 FSNCEN

-725 SDFDCYAINLDGDY
+725 SEFDCYAINLDGDY

-751 LYDDATISDIAGD
+751 LYDDATISDIAGN
-764 QDNSGGAIGELEK
+764 QDNSGGAIGDLEK
-777 VNNAGE
+777 VNTEGE
-783 ELDAAASG
+783 KFDAAASG
-791 ATLAT
+791 ATLVT
-796 ADAGSTELLCGC
+796 ADAGSIDVLCGC

-822 KFNYKTASSNTAA
+822 KFNYKTASSNTATS
-835 IGGNAAGNAAKA
+835 GGSAAGNAAKA

-869 AMVSGTYIFARR
+869 AMVSETYIFARR
-881 QKVK
+881 QRVK